1 MRVYQDTN
9 LKKKKD
15 KLSFEIINKKPITA
29 SPEELKK
36 NFPSRSAKLRAIIKK
51 SNNSF
56 DTDFIFKKFQKL
68 LNIEKLSSKL

>member
-1 MRVYQDTN
+1 M
-9 LKKKKD
+9 
-15 KLSFEIINKKPITA
+15 
-29 SPEELKK
+29 KK

-56 DTDFIFKKFQKL
+56 DTEFIFKKFQKL